1 MFDRRIESSQHFAL
15 IIDQMQTSD
24 SKRFD
29 VRIVWHKSWI
39 WHENDA
45 ENNVKK
51 MLQFDISLMICTDFK
66 FLYECFVKLKI
77 IYEKR
82 LMIDVMSLRQSY
94 EKREITEV
102 R

>member
-1 MFDRRIESSQHFAL
+1 MIRSVLTFELYNMNHEFDMKAMLKTKI
-15 IIDQMQTSD
+15 
-24 SKRFD
+24 
-29 VRIVWHKSWI
+29 
-39 WHENDA
+39 
-45 ENNVKK
+45 KK

-82 LMIDVMSLRQSY
+82 LMIDVMNFRQSY
-94 EKREITEV
+94 EKREIIEI